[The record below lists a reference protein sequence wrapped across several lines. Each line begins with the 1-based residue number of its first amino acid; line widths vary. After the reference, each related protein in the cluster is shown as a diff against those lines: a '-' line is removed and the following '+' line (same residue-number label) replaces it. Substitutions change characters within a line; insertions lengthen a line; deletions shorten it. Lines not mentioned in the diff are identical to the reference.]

1 MRILVI
7 GGYGLIGG
15 AVITRLTGHG
25 HMVYG
30 AGRDIAE
37 AQRRFPQVRWVKA
50 DLAMP
55 DPAVWGEI
63 LNGIDA
69 VVNCAGALQDSHRD
83 HSHAV
88 HVDGL
93 RRLGEAAQAAG
104 VKRIVHVSAAGLEVA
119 PGAFGQTKR
128 AAEAALTGL
137 DIDWV
142 VLRPGLIMAS
152 AAFGISALLR
162 ALAAFPGFIPVLH
175 AEAKVQVASLYDVAD
190 AVAAAVQPGAPK
202 RVAID
207 LVNAEEVSVAEM
219 LLVWRAWLGA
229 PPAPLVFLPAFLARF
244 TAAVADGLGVLGWRS
259 PMRSTAVAQ
268 LAAGVRGD
276 SNASMRQLGVRM
288 RGMSEILALAPSGV
302 QERWF
307 ARLYLFKPL
316 CILTLAAFWIASGV
330 IALINRDAAAAALA
344 HSGLP
349 AGLAV
354 GIAWLRPAIGFLLG
368 LLVCWRRTAKLAL
381 FGMLWVTLALL
392 VGTALWMPHLWSD
405 PLGPV
410 IKLFPCAVLA
420 LAALSI
426 LDER

>member
-128 AAEAALTGL
+128 AAEA
-137 DIDWV
+137 
-142 VLRPGLIMAS
+142 
-152 AAFGISALLR
+152 
-162 ALAAFPGFIPVLH
+162 
-175 AEAKVQVASLYDVAD
+175 
-190 AVAAAVQPGAPK
+190 
-202 RVAID
+202 
-207 LVNAEEVSVAEM
+207 EEGQA
-219 LLVWRAWLGA
+219 
-229 PPAPLVFLPAFLARF
+229 
-244 TAAVADGLGVLGWRS
+244 
-259 PMRSTAVAQ
+259 
-268 LAAGVRGD
+268 
-276 SNASMRQLGVRM
+276 
-288 RGMSEILALAPSGV
+288 
-302 QERWF
+302 
-307 ARLYLFKPL
+307 
-316 CILTLAAFWIASGV
+316 
-330 IALINRDAAAAALA
+330 
-344 HSGLP
+344 
-349 AGLAV
+349 
-354 GIAWLRPAIGFLLG
+354 
-368 LLVCWRRTAKLAL
+368 
-381 FGMLWVTLALL
+381 
-392 VGTALWMPHLWSD
+392 
-405 PLGPV
+405 
-410 IKLFPCAVLA
+410 
-420 LAALSI
+420 
-426 LDER
+426 